1 MEFQELVTVL
11 SRETKYTKREIRRIL
26 LLFADIVGR
35 ALEEGRDIQVYNL
48 GRFKN
53 LESGARSGRHPVTGE
68 RIPIP
73 PSRRIKFDP
82 IPMLRERVKKSADL
96 FKKESLETRYGL
108 PRKEK
113 QHGKV
118 RSGNRPRQGTKRE
131 EGRGG

>member
-11 SRETKYTKREIRRIL
+11 SRETRYTKREIRRIL
-26 LLFADIVGR
+26 LLFADVVGR

-73 PSRRIKFDP
+73 PSRRVKFEP
-82 IPMLRERVKKSADL
+82 IPTLRERVKNSVTI
-96 FKKESLETRYGL
+96 FRKESLETRYGL
-108 PRKEK
+108 PKKEK
-113 QHGKV
+113 QHGKI
-118 RSGNRPRQGTKRE
+118 RSGHRPKQDPKGKE
-131 EGRGG
+131 SGSG